1 MEMKQA
7 ASPRFLPSAFL
18 IPQRTQRI
26 RRTFLGTSAL
36 GGSRKF
42 PRFDDTFRAKRLHR
56 LLQSVMTVC
65 ASSTES
71 NASTES
77 TSSRTREQN
86 DSTNGFCHGE
96 PGSMKLRPA
105 AL

>member
-1 MEMKQA
+1 MV
-7 ASPRFLPSAFL
+7 
-18 IPQRTQRI
+18 
-26 RRTFLGTSAL
+26 
-36 GGSRKF
+36 
-42 PRFDDTFRAKRLHR
+42 
-56 LLQSVMTVC
+56 LQSVMTVC
-65 ASSTES
+65 ASSAES

-77 TSSRTREQN
+77 NSSRTREPN

>member
-1 MEMKQA
+1 MH
-7 ASPRFLPSAFL
+7 SSAWK
-18 IPQRTQRI
+18 
-26 RRTFLGTSAL
+26 

-42 PRFDDTFRAKRLHR
+42 PRFDDTFGAKRLHR
-56 LLQSVMTVC
+56 FLQSVMTVC

-77 TSSRTREQN
+77 TSSRTREPN
-86 DSTNGFCHGE
+86 DSTNGFCYGE
-96 PGSMKLRPA
+96 PGSLKLRPA

>member
-1 MEMKQA
+1 MGRKVPFWCSVRLQG
-7 ASPRFLPSAFL
+7 RLLLPFSDSL
-18 IPQRTQRI
+18 GRRILRT
-26 RRTFLGTSAL
+26 SSL

-56 LLQSVMTVC
+56 FLQSVMTVC